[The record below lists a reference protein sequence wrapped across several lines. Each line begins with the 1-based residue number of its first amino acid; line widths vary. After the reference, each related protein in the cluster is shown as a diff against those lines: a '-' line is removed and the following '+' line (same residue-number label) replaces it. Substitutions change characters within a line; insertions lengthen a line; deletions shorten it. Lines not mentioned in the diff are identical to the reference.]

1 MSFLTNDLPCRDEDP
16 ELFFVTGPGAA
27 SAHQLA
33 EAKAVCRLCP
43 AAAACLE
50 WALSTGQDFGVW
62 GGLDED
68 ERRALRR
75 EHTNSRACRASHRS
89 ARAQRRAAAL
99 DRIEQGDRP
108 DDVATQIGV
117 SRRTLDR
124 WRADARTS
132 A

>member
-1 MSFLTNDLPCRDEDP
+1 M
-16 ELFFVTGPGAA
+16 
-27 SAHQLA
+27 
-33 EAKAVCRLCP
+33 
-43 AAAACLE
+43 
-50 WALSTGQDFGVW
+50 
-62 GGLDED
+62 
-68 ERRALRR
+68 RR